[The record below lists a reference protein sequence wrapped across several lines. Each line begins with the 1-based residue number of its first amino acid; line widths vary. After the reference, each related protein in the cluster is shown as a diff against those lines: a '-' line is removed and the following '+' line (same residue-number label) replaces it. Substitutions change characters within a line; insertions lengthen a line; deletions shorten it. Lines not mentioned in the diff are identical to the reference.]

1 MSEELNGL
9 LLAEGD
15 DARKEAEKKNS
26 RKKVNYV
33 KLKDGGQL
41 RGFLLT
47 TQFMMYMRHG
57 DFEKGIKSHTCKD
70 PKNGKSCLS
79 CQHGVKRT
87 KSTLVPFYN
96 IDANQVEVFDASNKA
111 MKVIYAYKDE
121 YEEEATTT
129 PISLKRSGDD
139 TGTTY
144 SLMPIRVKPAEKE
157 LFKVPEDIVID
168 AEFYL
173 GALNPPDDDYIK
185 KLIGIQAAADENI
198 ESIPEEGLG
207 DIKDDDLPF

>member
-1 MSEELNGL
+1 MSEELNDL

-15 DARKEAEKKNS
+15 SARREAEKKNS

-33 KLKDGGQL
+33 KLKDGEQL

-47 TQFMMYMRHG
+47 TDLKMYFRHG

-70 PKNGKSCLS
+70 PRNGAKCLS

-87 KSTLVPFYN
+87 KSTLVPFFN
-96 IDANQVEVFDASNKA
+96 VDTQQVEVFDASNKA
-111 MKVIYAYKDE
+111 VKVIYAYIDQ
-121 YEEEATTT
+121 YEEDATST
-129 PISLKRSGDD
+129 PIALIRSGSD

-144 SLMPIRVKPAEKE
+144 ALMPLRVKAAEKE
-157 LFKVPEDIVID
+157 LFKVPEDVVID

-173 GALNPPDDDYIK
+173 SALNPPDDEYVR
-185 KLIGIQAAADENI
+185 KLLGLGEVADEEI
-198 ESIPEEGLG
+198 KAIDLAEDESA
-207 DIKDDDLPF
+207 F

>member
-1 MSEELNGL
+1 MSEELNDL

-47 TQFMMYMRHG
+47 TDFKMYFRHG

-70 PKNGKSCLS
+70 PRTGKNCLS

-96 IDANQVEVFDASNKA
+96 VDTQQVEVFDASNKA
-111 MKVIYAYKDE
+111 MKVIYAYVDQ
-121 YEEEATTT
+121 YEEESTTT
-129 PISLKRSGDD
+129 AIALIRSGDD

-144 SLMPIRVKPAEKE
+144 SLMPIRVKAAEKA
-157 LFKVPEDIVID
+157 LFTVPEEIVID

-173 GALNPPDDDYIK
+173 GALNPPDDEYIR
-185 KLIGIQAAADENI
+185 KLIGLETAADENI
-198 ESIPEEGLG
+198 EPLPEIPN
-207 DIKDDDLPF
+207 DISDDDLPF

>member
-9 LLAEGD
+9 LLAEGA

-47 TQFMMYMRHG
+47 TDFVMYFRHG

-70 PKNGKSCLS
+70 PKNGKACLS

-87 KSTLVPFYN
+87 KSTLVPFFN
-96 IDANQVEVFDASNKA
+96 VDTQQVEVFDASNKA
-111 MKVIYAYKDE
+111 MKPIYAYKDE
-121 YEEEATTT
+121 YEEESTTT
-129 PISLKRSGDD
+129 AIALIRSGED

-144 SLMPIRVKPAEKE
+144 TLMPIRVKKAEE
-157 LFKVPEDIVID
+157 ALFKVPEDVKID

-173 GALNPPDDDYIK
+173 SALNPPDDDYIR
-185 KLIGIQAAADENI
+185 KLIGLEAAADEPI
-198 ESIPEEGLG
+198 ESLSDSEV
-207 DIKDDDLPF
+207 KDDDLPF

>member
-1 MSEELNGL
+1 MSEELNDL

-47 TQFMMYMRHG
+47 TDFVMYMRHG

-70 PKNGKSCLS
+70 PKTGKNCLS

-96 IDANQVEVFDASNKA
+96 VDSQQVEVFDASNKA
-111 MKVIYAYKDE
+111 MKPIYAYKDQ
-121 YEEEATTT
+121 YEEDATVT
-129 PISLKRSGDD
+129 PIALIRSGDD

-144 SLMPIRVKPAEKE
+144 SVMPIRVKAAEKE
-157 LFKVPEDIVID
+157 LFKVPEEVVVD
-168 AEFYL
+168 ADFYL
-173 GALNPPDDDYIK
+173 SALNPPDDDYVR
-185 KLIGIQAAADENI
+185 KLIGLEAVADENI
-198 ESIPEEGLG
+198 EPLPEVKTDL
-207 DIKDDDLPF
+207 KDDDLPF

>member
-1 MSEELNGL
+1 MSEELNDL

-47 TQFMMYMRHG
+47 TDFKMYFRHG

-70 PKNGKSCLS
+70 PKTGKNCLS

-87 KSTLVPFYN
+87 KSTLVPFFN
-96 IDANQVEVFDASNKA
+96 VDTQQVEVFDASNKA
-111 MKVIYAYKDE
+111 MKVIYAYTDQ
-121 YEEEATTT
+121 YEEDSTVTA
-129 PISLKRSGDD
+129 IALIRSGDD

-144 SLMPIRVKPAEKE
+144 SLMPIRVKKAEE
-157 LFKVPEDIVID
+157 ALFTVPEGVVID
-168 AEFYL
+168 AEFYM
-173 GALNPPDDDYIK
+173 GALNPPDDDYVR
-185 KLIGIQAAADENI
+185 KLIGLEAAADEKI
-198 ESIPEEGLG
+198 ESIPDGQT
-207 DIKDDDLPF
+207 DIKEDDLPF